1 MSKNLDLKITGN
13 PFIDAGIFALKGML
27 DKSINNITIED
38 IENEAK
44 FISKLYLNDAW
55 NTNMYSIFPNSS
67 LVNNAIKGN
76 RSEKYFNDL
85 KSEIENIQDIQ
96 DEGSCMGCGRR
107 NSVNV
112 FGKSTIPLTGSG
124 SLKNY
129 FSFANEGADYCSLC
143 VILTQ
148 FSPLLM
154 YACGGKFILLH
165 SDSELVMSL
174 WAKKTI
180 QNVDNQIALKNYTG
194 CCNDGITRPVNA
206 IFEIII
212 KVISSSDLWGDENP
226 SLNFYYFTNYN
237 REPYLEIYTLPME
250 VFNFLVDIPL
260 EDKHNWN
267 FILKKGYQRVKWD
280 KKETFNKD

>member
-212 KVISSSDLWGDENP
+212 K
-226 SLNFYYFTNYN
+226 
-237 REPYLEIYTLPME
+237 
-250 VFNFLVDIPL
+250 
-260 EDKHNWN
+260 
-267 FILKKGYQRVKWD
+267 
-280 KKETFNKD
+280 